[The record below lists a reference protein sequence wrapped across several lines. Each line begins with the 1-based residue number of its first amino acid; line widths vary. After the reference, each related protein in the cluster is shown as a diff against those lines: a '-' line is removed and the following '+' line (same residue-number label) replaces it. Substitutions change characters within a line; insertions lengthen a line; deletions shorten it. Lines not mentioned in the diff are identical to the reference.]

1 MDNIHRLLL
10 IGILCAAFV
19 SCGANYEKNEAM
31 TKEQLMREAIR
42 LSEENVTIG
51 NDKDDAKA
59 IDFDDSFIYDE
70 LALPRGERR
79 LPVEVLL
86 DNEAIKV
93 FEMWKNK
100 ADKVEY

>member
-1 MDNIHRLLL
+1 MRDLHILRAMSYVSRCNILGTYRQD
-10 IGILCAAFV
+10 ILWQRQ
-19 SCGANYEKNEAM
+19 G
-31 TKEQLMREAIR
+31 
-42 LSEENVTIG
+42 
-51 NDKDDAKA
+51 AKA

-86 DNEAIKV
+86 DNEAIKA

-100 ADKVEY
+100 TDKVEY